1 MVAGWRR
8 NNPDNPDNP
17 HLEYESPLYRPL
29 EELD

>member
-8 NNPDNPDNP
+8 SDPNNP
-17 HLEYESPLYRPL
+17 HLEYESPPYRPL